1 MYPHAYGLRLLDVN
15 ARLGRIR
22 VPGNPCIFLTTSAAC
37 SGCLAATPGLDAVVD
52 IDPNDVVAIL
62 SVPGELHRIQ
72 ISLAKHKLP
81 EEVHQRMRDE
91 LATRGIERK
100 QITANLLM
108 IQDSSAKLADIGQIV
123 KPLLGSD
130 YENALE
136 NGWCWQNPSSS
147 LAEQN
152 LEWLLVVRP

>member
-1 MYPHAYGLRLLDVN
+1 MSMLALSESECQEILAFFRQHLPH
-15 ARLGRIR
+15 
-22 VPGNPCIFLTTSAAC
+22 VPDAWLQV
-37 SGCLAATPGLDAVVD
+37 LAANYGLDAVVD